1 MTPRLTYKN
10 ITYLGLIQVGVVVAG
25 VLATGVTFK
34 SIDTFGMAMPYWT
47 RIGLGYGFFMLAVPV
62 IWITVALIVQYR
74 DQTGD
79 APEAVTYLSG
89 VVVLLLLL
97 VCAFQAA
104 ASPWV
109 RLFSCSWSFSA

>member
-10 ITYLGLIQVGVVVAG
+10 ITYLGLIQVGVIVAG
-25 VLATGVTFK
+25 VLAAGVTFK
-34 SIDTFGMAMPYWT
+34 YFDTFGIATPYWT

-62 IWITVALIVQYR
+62 LWITVALIVQHR

-89 VVVLLLLL
+89 VVVLLLLM
-97 VCAFQAA
+97 VGAFQAA
-104 ASPWV
+104 ALPWV
-109 RLFSCSWSFSA
+109 RLFSCSFSLSA

>member
-1 MTPRLTYKN
+1 MTLQLSYKN

-25 VLATGVTFK
+25 VLGAGVTFK
-34 SIDTFGMAMPYWT
+34 YFDTFGIATPYWT
-47 RIGLGYGFFMLAVPV
+47 RFGLGYGFFMLAVPV
-62 IWITVALIVQYR
+62 LWITVALLVQHR

-79 APEAVTYLSG
+79 APEAATYLSG

-97 VCAFQAA
+97 VGAFQAV

-109 RLFSCSWSFSA
+109 RLFSCSWCLSA